1 MAGFGGSASK
11 LKRLDLLQKFRERME
26 REPMKTLAQRLQQI
40 LDKITRAFPSPL
52 FPVPAPVRVVNRP
65 QKHSAIRRRP

>member
-1 MAGFGGSASK
+1 MAGFGGSAGQ
-11 LKRLDLLQKFRERME
+11 LKRPDSLQKFHKRME
-26 REPMKTLAQRLQQI
+26 SDPMKTLAQRLQQI

-65 QKHSAIRRRP
+65 QKHSPIRRRP

>member
-1 MAGFGGSASK
+1 
-11 LKRLDLLQKFRERME
+11 ME

-65 QKHSAIRRRP
+65 QKYSPIRSRP